1 MISNFKIWLL
11 SGAFRVRLHFVCKI
25 QNNHMKYTEAT
36 AKELFKRLYEMNGTI
51 SMMSVSLDTIK
62 PKQTSIYSSSLV
74 LLSCL
79 YISTPLFLSFAAL
92 FWCRLLSEIST
103 SLPMFSTPTYKAH
116 KATSTRIQIHTLPHT
131 HTQHHTDDMPQFLLS
146 LLLSFIP
153 FPSSSVFS
161 FSFPL
166 WLSVK
171 MDALGRR
178 QLESYSYRNGGGR
191 QGERDGE
198 NEREIGGWE
207 GLSCRAQ

>member
-1 MISNFKIWLL
+1 MSDCI
-11 SGAFRVRLHFVCKI
+11 FVCKI

-79 YISTPLFLSFAAL
+79 YISTSFLSFAAL

-116 KATSTRIQIHTLPHT
+116 KATSTRIQIHTSTHT
-131 HTQHHTDDMPQFLLS
+131 HTHTHTDDMPQFLLS

-153 FPSSSVFS
+153 IPIIRLS

-171 MDALGRR
+171 MDASAGDSWNLIHTGM
-178 QLESYSYRNGGGR
+178 EGGR

-207 GLSCRAQ
+207 GLSVGHSDKEETQSPSDCWG